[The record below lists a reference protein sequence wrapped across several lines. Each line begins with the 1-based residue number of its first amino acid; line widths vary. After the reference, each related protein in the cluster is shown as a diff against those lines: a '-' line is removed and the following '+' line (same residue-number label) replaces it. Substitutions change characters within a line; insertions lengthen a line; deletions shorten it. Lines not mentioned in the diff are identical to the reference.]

1 VSYTC
6 RRMSIQRVLLPLL
19 SILIALSLVLVPVQ
33 STRAAAD
40 QAKVT
45 SASELIQLVN
55 QLRAVNGLPAYRVN
69 NALMAAAQAHSD
81 FQAET
86 GNTSH
91 TGKGGSR
98 PRDRAVAYGYGSG
111 AAVYVSENIATG
123 TSLSAGEA
131 LGWWQGDSL
140 HLNTMLSTSYRD
152 AGAGVAEADGV
163 VYYTLDVG
171 YIAGEE
177 GAPGQ
182 AQPPA
187 APHSQGGNQA
197 SSPAGTPVAV
207 VMLVMAATPKADGS
221 VIHEVQT
228 GQALWNIAAIY
239 QVSLSYLLTL
249 NGLTENTLIYP
260 GDKLL
265 IRPPKAT
272 PTPGTSPTPARS
284 ASESATRKAAPTPLA
299 AAQVITPPDSLAQ
312 AVDATQVAQAIPNA
326 TLGAG
331 QTATDASR
339 AVSQAIVSEGEAGD
353 AGQDSDAARS
363 PGIDPLLLLIAGLV
377 VFGTLLLL
385 VGSLM
390 KRGG

>member
-1 VSYTC
+1 MSYTC
-6 RRMSIQRVLLPLL
+6 RRMLMRRIFLPLL
-19 SILIALSLVLVPVQ
+19 FLLVVLTPVLATA
-33 STRAAAD
+33 SAASVAAV
-40 QAKVT
+40 QPKVA

-55 QLRAVNGLPAYRVN
+55 QLRAAHGLPAYRVN

-86 GNTSH
+86 GTTSH

-98 PRDRAVAYGYGSG
+98 PRDRAMAYGYGGGS
-111 AAVYVSENIATG
+111 AVYVSENIATS

-131 LGWWQGDSL
+131 VGWWQGDSL
-140 HLNTMLSTSYRD
+140 HLTTMLSSSYRD
-152 AGAGVAEADGV
+152 VGAGVAEADGV

-187 APHSQGGNQA
+187 APPSQGGNQA
-197 SSPAGTPVAV
+197 SPPAGTPVAV
-207 VMLVMAATPKADGS
+207 VMPVMAATPKADGS

-272 PTPGTSPTPARS
+272 PTPGISPTPAR
-284 ASESATRKAAPTPLA
+284 AATESAARKAAPTPLA
-299 AAQVITPPDSLAQ
+299 AGQVTTPADSLVQ

-363 PGIDPLLLLIAGLV
+363 PGIDPLLLLIAGMV